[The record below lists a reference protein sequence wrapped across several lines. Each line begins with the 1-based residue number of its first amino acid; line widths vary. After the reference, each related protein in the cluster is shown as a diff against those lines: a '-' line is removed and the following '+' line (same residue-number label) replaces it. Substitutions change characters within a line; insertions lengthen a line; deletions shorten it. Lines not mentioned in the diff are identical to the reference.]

1 MKSKSLKKVELIND
15 LSNKTGFS
23 INFSKKIVDDLIDVF
38 SQNIKFGYLSLKNIG
53 VFRLIN
59 KKQRIG
65 RNPKT
70 GEEFVIRARKS
81 VSFKPS
87 KKIKNIVNAMNKFK
101 SITQVSK
108 ELKPINANTKKPANY
123 ILRYWE
129 KEFKL
134 VKPKIINKR
143 RYYSDKQVETL
154 KLIKSLLKDK
164 EFAFL
169 VQKILKSNI
178 LNLTIRKRLV

>member
-1 MKSKSLKKVELIND
+1 MEFKSLKKAELIND

-23 INFSKKIVDDLIDVF
+23 INLSKKIVDDLIDVF

-70 GEEFVIRARKS
+70 GEEFIIRARKS

-87 KKIKNIVNAMNKFK
+87 KKINHTVNAFD
-101 SITQVSK
+101 
-108 ELKPINANTKKPANY
+108 E
-123 ILRYWE
+123 
-129 KEFKL
+129 
-134 VKPKIINKR
+134 
-143 RYYSDKQVETL
+143 
-154 KLIKSLLKDK
+154 
-164 EFAFL
+164 
-169 VQKILKSNI
+169 
-178 LNLTIRKRLV
+178 